1 MGKLYAGDLELE
13 TLELPWK
20 NNGVGISCIPPGRYQ
35 TKMLWSVRFGRM
47 MPRLL
52 NVPDRSGIL
61 IHSGNNA
68 ENTEGCILVG
78 TLRGQFVNN
87 KATMVFGSRNALGQF
102 ISWLEGVLEEDA
114 PVYCEVSYGS

>member
-1 MGKLYAGDLELE
+1 MTVAEKLTGIRDLTMVAWLHHR
-13 TLELPWK
+13 
-20 NNGVGISCIPPGRYQ
+20 VCIQDG
-35 TKMLWSVRFGRM
+35 MAV
-47 MPRLL
+47 
-52 NVPDRSGIL
+52 
-61 IHSGNNA
+61 A
-68 ENTEGCILVG
+68 EPILVG